1 MDCDVLEVV
10 RRAIIERERPEA
22 IDYRQERID
31 FFYEGNQSNPH
42 HFIFRDEYYLL
53 TYELNGLGPLQI
65 NIERFEWN
73 LQFQKWLKQKNEFSD
88 ES

>member
-1 MDCDVLEVV
+1 MERYVFEVV
-10 RRAIIERERPEA
+10 RQAIVQLERPEV
-22 IDYRQERID
+22 IHYRQERID
-31 FFYEGNQSNPH
+31 FFYEGDQSYPH

-65 NIERFEWN
+65 NIERFRWD